1 MAGKSFKGN
10 LEVLSLSDIFQSLAM
25 NRHSGTLVVN
35 DGKREKKIYFAEGEI
50 TLLSSNKRQ
59 RLGEMLIASGKIT
72 DEDLDLALK
81 LQKQSRKK
89 LGEILV
95 EEGFCADEDI
105 YKLVRMQIEEEIYD
119 LFLWRKAEF
128 EFIADQIPDE
138 MAREAPNLTRLSLNT
153 NSLIMEALRRLDEW
167 NLMQDLVPTT
177 KEVFVISDAAALE
190 RCRTDLP
197 ERFDPDQIDGKTTVE
212 GLSER
217 FFISEFELCKH
228 LAGLVRE
235 GALRALTQDELVER
249 AEEAYALNEF
259 PASAALYGRLAEYF
273 PNQAKILIP
282 LADSLRRTGADKQAL
297 VIYDELARQLEQSG
311 RDLDRL
317 RQCYEAIT
325 QLDSTR
331 QDMSRKLEELELR
344 QASAPRRL
352 GLMPIMGVLLLVLAG
367 VGFVFRG
374 RVQAWLQPPP
384 DPSRQVAAQLL
395 EEMSRRKA
403 ERDYKGWF
411 DKAVQ
416 LWKEHSTA
424 PEMKKVE
431 LPILIA
437 TEPPGLDIYVNGYFQ
452 GAMAADAE
460 FQLCTYDPANR
471 VRVEIKAPK
480 REGTDEQK
488 VLASYDFEDPQRW
501 NDVFKVGIYDEP
513 DASFI
518 ADGWLDTQLARA
530 PNGTYYVPCRDG
542 RLRAFDVQGR
552 NMKRLE
558 GWDGLTLGEKGDT
571 FSAPALAGDLLLI
584 GLVEGGVAAVD
595 VTPGAAGAGD
605 PVRRGLFPVEG
616 AAVVARPLLMGDGD
630 VLVVSRDGDVS
641 AFPRGG
647 SARRWDARVE
657 GAVVHDPVFH
667 AQAGLAVL
675 TAEDARVY
683 AFFPDGRSAW
693 THAAEAPL
701 DGPAVPIGDAIA
713 VALQTGEVILL
724 DAATGAARAPRH
736 TDPDKRRLTLLADP
750 DGSALYVA
758 TDHGAVRALDPVS
771 LRPLWKA
778 DYKRQARGRPV
789 LARFRDRLVIGYDE
803 PRLTALQAG
812 TGRMVWQGRFPE
824 QSGRAIVL
832 SAFEEHLFVATTK
845 NYLHLYDREDH

>member
-25 NRHSGTLVVN
+25 NRHSGTLIVN

-50 TLLSSNKRQ
+50 TLLSSNRRQ

-177 KEVFVISDAAALE
+177 KEVFVVSDAAALE
-190 RCRTDLP
+190 RCKVDLP
-197 ERFDPDQIDGKTTVE
+197 ERFDADQIDGKTTVE

-235 GALRALTQDELVER
+235 GALRALSQDELVER

-273 PNQAKILIP
+273 PNQAKILVP
-282 LADSLRRTGADKQAL
+282 LADSLRRTGAEKQAL
-297 VIYDELARQLEQSG
+297 IIYDELAKQLEQSG

-331 QDMSRKLEELELR
+331 QDMTRKLEELELR
-344 QASAPRRL
+344 QASAPRRI
-352 GLMPIMGVLLLVLAG
+352 GLMPIAGVLLLVLAG
-367 VGFVFRG
+367 TGFAFRG
-374 RVQAWLQPPP
+374 RIQAWLQPPP

-416 LWKEHSTA
+416 LWKEHSNA

-452 GAMAADAE
+452 GAMAPDAE

-480 REGTDEQK
+480 REGSDEQR

-513 DASFI
+513 DSSFI
-518 ADGWLDTQLARA
+518 ADAWLDEPLVRA
-530 PNGTYYVPCRDG
+530 ATGSYFGPSRDG

-552 NMKRLE
+552 SMQRLE
-558 GWDGLTLGEKGDT
+558 GWDGLQLGEQGDT
-571 FSAPALAGDLLLI
+571 FSAPALAGDLLLV

-595 VTPGAAGAGD
+595 VSAGAPRAGD
-605 PVRRGLFPVEG
+605 PLRRGLFP
-616 AAVVARPLLMGDGD
+616 ADAPVVARPLVMGEGD
-630 VLVVSRDGDVS
+630 VLVASRHGGLT
-641 AFPRGG
+641 AFPRAGA
-647 SARRWDARVE
+647 ARRWEARVE
-657 GAVVHDPVFH
+657 GAVLHDPVFH
-667 AQAGLAVL
+667 AKAGLAVVV
-675 TAEDARVY
+675 AEDARVY
-683 AFFPDGRSAW
+683 AFFPDGRAAW
-693 THAAEAPL
+693 THDAEAPL
-701 DGPAVPIGDAIA
+701 DGPAVPIGDALA
-713 VALQTGEVILL
+713 VPLETGEVILL
-724 DAATGAARAPRH
+724 DAATGALREPRY
-736 TDPDKRRLTLLADP
+736 TDPDKRRLTLLGDP
-750 DGSALYVA
+750 DGAALFVA

-771 LRPLWKA
+771 LRPLWKT
-778 DYKRQARGRPV
+778 DHKRQVKGRPV
-789 LARFRDRLVIGYDE
+789 LARFRDRLVVGYDE
-803 PRLTALQAG
+803 PRLQALQAG
-812 TGRMVWQGRFPE
+812 TGRLVWQGRFPE
-824 QSGRAIVL
+824 QAGRAVAL

-845 NYLHLYDREDH
+845 NYLHLFDREDH